1 MRKGLI
7 VTGGKLDTAFARSFL
22 DENHFDKIIAVDA
35 GLAVTD
41 ALGLVPDYVV
51 GDFDTADEALMEKY
65 KKMPHIVWEVH
76 KPEKDETDTELARS
90 CAVALGCEEIAFLGA
105 TGGRLDHLIGNIHA
119 LYDCMQR
126 GIMAYL
132 IDGQNKLYL
141 LDEGKTFYRGRQ
153 WGKYVSFLPYTEEV
167 HGITLRGFKYPL
179 TEKDIRRGEE
189 VGLCISNEVVDE
201 RAVLRF
207 EDGVLICVESHD

>member
-7 VTGGKLDTAFARSFL
+7 VTGGKLDQAFARSFL

-90 CAVALGCEEIAFLGA
+90 CAVALRCEEIAFLGA

-141 LDEGKTFYRGRQ
+141 MDEGKTFYRNRQ
-153 WGKYVSFLPYTEEV
+153 WGKYVSFLPYTETV

-179 TEKDIRRGEE
+179 TKKDIRRGEE
-189 VGLCISNEVVDE
+189 VGLCISNEVVEE
-201 RAVLRF
+201 RAEIGF